1 MSEFPVFT
9 GRFYTRQPRASV
21 PVDTL
26 NSVSLYG
33 PDEAIGINTAT
44 NPDEYYNATGGQTE
58 IFPHSQ
64 SGEYGEP
71 LPEILNLQ
79 QLDRAS
85 LGYFP
90 AEHSSITPEDRGDAT
105 PLYYED
111 LVCNAYYNVKTWQVS
126 ASAGG
131 VSVSETIYAGA
142 SGSNGS
148 PGTRPL
154 SGKRYK
160 FGATGSFS
168 DSSGDE
174 FLSLQITIGLGA
186 RFPVENLYSAPVDSV
201 MLPNI
206 SGTFNYSDS
215 GSGESRRLRVVGL
228 NSPDTWIDNSTEDS
242 NFTFL
247 GVPVFTHEDI
257 SGTTGYS
264 ISITASEWWTSS
276 DDWYS

>member
-26 NSVSLYG
+26 NSVSLWT
-33 PDEAIGINTAT
+33 PEDAIGINTAT
-44 NPDEYYNATGGQTE
+44 TPPTYFSGFGGQRE

-71 LPEILNLQ
+71 LPGILNLQ
-79 QLDRAS
+79 QIDALS
-85 LGYFP
+85 LGYVP

-142 SGSNGS
+142 DGSNGS

-154 SGKRYK
+154 DGKRYK
-160 FGATGSFS
+160 FGANGTFS

-186 RFPVENLYSAPVDSV
+186 RSPGEFLYAAPVDSV

-206 SGTFNYSDS
+206 WGTFNYSNSDS
-215 GSGESRRLRVVGL
+215 GDNRRLRVVGL
-228 NSPDTWIDNSTEDS
+228 ISPDTWIDNSIEDS

-247 GVPVFTHEDI
+247 GVPVFTYEDI